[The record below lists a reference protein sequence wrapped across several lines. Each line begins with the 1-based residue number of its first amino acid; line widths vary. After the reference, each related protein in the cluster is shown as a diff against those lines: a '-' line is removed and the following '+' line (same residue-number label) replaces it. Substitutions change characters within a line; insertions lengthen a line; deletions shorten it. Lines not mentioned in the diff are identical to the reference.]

1 MKTLATFILVG
12 TIDTHD
18 TQFAT
23 VELNLNPATNAGPAI
38 AVMPV
43 AAFPCEI
50 KEGDTFYVV
59 KLSAA
64 QDAVIVCQEEEPDES
79 GRSDKD

>member
-12 TIDTHD
+12 IVDTHD
-18 TQFAT
+18 GQFAT
-23 VELNLNPATNAGPAI
+23 VELNLNPATNGGPAI

-59 KLSAA
+59 KLS
-64 QDAVIVCQEEEPDES
+64 QLEDAVIVCQKEQSDES

>member
-18 TQFAT
+18 GQFAT
-23 VELNLNPATNAGPAI
+23 VELNLNPATNAGPAM

-59 KLSAA
+59 KLS
-64 QDAVIVCQEEEPDES
+64 QLEDAVVICQKEESDEN
-79 GRSDKD
+79 GRSRKD

>member
-18 TQFAT
+18 AQFAT

-59 KLSAA
+59 KLSELE
-64 QDAVIVCQEEEPDES
+64 DAVIVCQKEEADES
-79 GRSDKD
+79 GKHSKD

>member
-12 TIDTHD
+12 TIDSHD
-18 TQFAT
+18 GQFAT
-23 VELNLNPATNAGPAI
+23 VELNLNPATNAGPAL

-50 KEGDTFYVV
+50 KEGDTFYIL
-59 KLSAA
+59 KLTEEALP
-64 QDAVIVCQEEEPDES
+64 VIICGDYKPNEGKP
-79 GRSDKD
+79 K

>member
-12 TIDTHD
+12 TIYTHD
-18 TQFAT
+18 AQFAT

-59 KLSAA
+59 KLSELE
-64 QDAVIVCQEEEPDES
+64 DAVVICQKEPDED
-79 GRSDKD
+79 R

>member
-18 TQFAT
+18 GQFAT
-23 VELNLNPATNAGPAI
+23 VELNLNPATNAGPAM

-43 AAFPCEI
+43 AAFPCKI
-50 KEGDTFYVV
+50 KEGDKFYVV
-59 KLSAA
+59 KLSEM
-64 QDAVIVCQEEEPDES
+64 QDPVVVCHKEPDES
-79 GRSDKD
+79 R

>member
-1 MKTLATFILVG
+1 MKTLTTFILVG

-18 TQFAT
+18 AQFAT
-23 VELNLNPATNAGPAI
+23 VELNLNPATNAGPAM

-59 KLSAA
+59 KLSQL
-64 QDAVIVCQEEEPDES
+64 QDAVVVCKAE
-79 GRSDKD
+79 GN